1 MIETNPGVAKK
12 TIVSLLSTQIF
23 CRNVHEAAP
32 AHSRETT
39 KDNKLNVSIRAYRTG
54 YGRYAKRKLQ
64 RVIEIL
70 IESSG
75 SKYSGKTTSYSCVD
89 A

>member
-12 TIVSLLSTQIF
+12 KCVSLIYTNLF
-23 CRNVHEAAP
+23 CRNVHEA

-75 SKYSGKTTSYSCVD
+75 SKYSEKKTASCSCVD